1 MSVVPAAP
9 HTVGLT
15 PRMIESLRTELAPTP
30 GRWRR
35 SVFMGLGTM
44 TALVLAWTIQV
55 PTFSAPVV
63 AFFGLLPANV
73 STWRKLPLRLALT
86 TAGAILSITVAGVL
100 VQLPWL
106 MLPAFFAGVALI
118 AYFCPVTSGAL
129 ELLALLYPLCTAF
142 FMGVLDPGGMPTQVG
157 YICVGY
163 GVGIV
168 TATAFSRLAVPED
181 AAATLAGALGA
192 GFARARSRLGEVTD
206 RFAAE
211 RFEPIAGES
220 SISSEFARDMPLLER
235 VRQEGRH
242 RDDVAGLAFGIVV
255 VDHALTLTNTM
266 DALARHDVGRTYQ
279 RLLAPQLTGLV
290 ARIDAGL
297 RAFEQEAREPRPHAA
312 TLGTQV
318 NAQWPDYRV
327 AIAALEARQSA
338 LRRTGALAHVDIAE
352 EANTDAFIRTLIDL
366 AESLHTSPA
375 DLRQL
380 GITHAEPTTVALP
393 GFDPNAAR
401 YAVRVGLGTTI
412 SYLIGMVA
420 DTVELFNVLWHPAF
434 LAVSSYGATIRRAGT
449 RFVGT
454 VIGCLLAIVATIAV
468 MPNLSELPALALV
481 LFAVTVPSAYV
492 ALGGPRFSYVGVQII
507 VAFAIVALAEQ
518 AHTDVQPPLWRVY
531 GTLLGTAALFL
542 AFRFVAP
549 DYAGRQLV
557 ARFTD
562 VVREM
567 LRLLARPGSVPLTVA
582 EAMAVRQRI
591 LATLPDIL
599 RLAEEARAETLTGG
613 VDTQAAV
620 VAAGRGVRIGSRL
633 AAISRERAAHRP
645 PPLSDTMQTAVENVE
660 AVVRTWLEIALG
672 MLEARHTMARPG
684 SRGYRE
690 ACAAAEAV
698 AAQPRPDLSD
708 ALSALERTIDA
719 ARATE
724 LADWPSAT
732 RGALVAEVEH
742 VRRIVE
748 LLPSFDDYL
757 RRIVLPRVP
766 LPGSASSFAASSR
779 ASMK

>member
-1 MSVVPAAP
+1 MSVVPAP
-9 HTVGLT
+9 PRTVGLT

-44 TALVLAWTIQV
+44 TALMLAWTIQV

-73 STWRKLPLRLALT
+73 CTWRKLPPRLALT
-86 TAGAILSITVAGVL
+86 TAGAIVSITVAGVF

-142 FMGVLDPGGMPTQVG
+142 FIGVLDPGGMPTQVG

-168 TATAFSRLAVPED
+168 TATAFSRLAVAED
-181 AAATLAGALGA
+181 AAATLAGALA
-192 GFARARSRLGEVTD
+192 TAFADTRSRLAEVTA

-211 RFEPIAGES
+211 RFEPIPGES
-220 SISSEFARDMPLLER
+220 PISSEFARDMPLLER

-242 RDDVAGLAFGIVV
+242 RDDIAALAIIV

-266 DALARHDVGRTYQ
+266 DALARHDVGRTYR
-279 RLLAPQLTGLV
+279 RLLTPQLMTLV
-290 ARIDAGL
+290 ARLDAGL
-297 RAFEQEAREPRPHAA
+297 RGFEQALRDHRPLTA
-312 TLGTQV
+312 TLAMHV
-318 NAQWPDYRV
+318 DAQWPDYRA
-327 AIAALEARQSA
+327 AIAALEAQQLT

-352 EANTDAFIRTLIDL
+352 EANTDAFVRALVDL
-366 AESLHTSPA
+366 TESLHTSPA

-380 GITHAEPTTVALP
+380 GIGRAERATVALP
-393 GFDPNAAR
+393 GFDPNTAR

-468 MPNLSELPALALV
+468 MPNLSELPALALM

-492 ALGGPRFSYVGVQII
+492 ALGGPRFSYVGVQIV

-557 ARFTD
+557 ARFTGI
-562 VVREM
+562 VREM

-591 LATLPDIL
+591 VAALPDIL

-633 AAISRERAAHRP
+633 AAIRRERVANPP
-645 PPLSDTMQTAVENVE
+645 PPLSGAMQTAVTNVE
-660 AVVRTWLEIALG
+660 TTVRAWLEIVLS

-690 ACAAAEAV
+690 AWAATAAV
-698 AAQPRPDLSD
+698 AAQLRPDPSA

-724 LADWPSAT
+724 LAEWPPAT
-732 RGALVAEVEH
+732 RGALVAEIEH
-742 VRRIVE
+742 LQRIVE

-757 RRIVLPRVP
+757 ERTILPRQ
-766 LPGSASSFAASSR
+766 
-779 ASMK
+779 

>member
-9 HTVGLT
+9 HTIGLT
-15 PRMIESLRTELAPTP
+15 PRMIESLRTELAPAP

-35 SVFMGLGTM
+35 AVFMGLGTM

-55 PTFSAPVV
+55 PTFSAPVI
-63 AFFGLLPANV
+63 AFFGLLPGNV
-73 STWRKLPLRLALT
+73 CTWRKLPLRLAMT

-100 VQLPWL
+100 VQVPWL
-106 MLPAFFAGVALI
+106 LLPGLFAGLTLI
-118 AYFCPVTSGAL
+118 AYFYPVTRGAL
-129 ELLALLYPLCTAF
+129 ELLALLYPFCTAF
-142 FMGVLDPGGMPTQVG
+142 FIGVLNPGGMPTEVG

-168 TATAFSRLAVPED
+168 TATAFAQLFVADD
-181 AAATLAGALGA
+181 AAATLADALA
-192 GFARARSRLGEVTD
+192 EGFARARSRLGEVTA

-211 RFEPIAGES
+211 RFEPIPGES
-220 SISSEFARDMPLLER
+220 SISSDFARDMPLFER
-235 VRQEGRH
+235 VRQEGQH
-242 RDDVAGLAFGIVV
+242 PDDVPALAFAIVV
-255 VDHALTLTNTM
+255 VDHALTLTDTM
-266 DALARHDVGRTYQ
+266 DALARHDVGRTYR
-279 RLLAPQLTGLV
+279 RLLAPQLMTLV
-290 ARIDAGL
+290 ARLDAGL
-297 RAFEQEAREPRPHAA
+297 RGIEQALRSHRPLTA
-312 TLGTQV
+312 TQV
-318 NAQWPDYRV
+318 DAEWPDYRA
-327 AIAALEARQSA
+327 AITALEAHQST

-380 GITHAEPTTVALP
+380 GITRAEPATGALR
-393 GFDPNAAR
+393 GFDPMAAR
-401 YAVRVGLGTTI
+401 YAVRVSLGTTI

-420 DTVELFNVLWHPAF
+420 DTVELFNILWHPAF

-454 VIGCLLAIVATIAV
+454 VIGCLVAIVATIAV
-468 MPNLSELPALALV
+468 MPNLSELPAFALV
-481 LFAVTVPSAYV
+481 LFAITVPSAYV
-492 ALGGPRFSYVGVQII
+492 ALGGPRFSYVGVQIV

-518 AHTDVQPPLWRVY
+518 AHADVQPPLWRVY
-531 GTLLGTAALFL
+531 GTLLGTAALLL
-542 AFRFVAP
+542 AFRFLAP

-557 ARFTD
+557 ARFID

-567 LRLLARPGSVPLTVA
+567 LPLLARPGSAPLTVA

-591 LATLPDIL
+591 VAALPDIL

-633 AAISRERAAHRP
+633 AAICRERVANPP
-645 PPLSDTMQTAVENVE
+645 PPLSGAMQTAVTNVE
-660 AVVRTWLEIALG
+660 TAVRAWLEIAFS

-690 ACAAAEAV
+690 ACAAAAAV

-708 ALSALERTIDA
+708 ALGTLERTIDA

-724 LADWPSAT
+724 LAEWPPAT
-732 RGALVAEVEH
+732 RGALVAELEH
-742 VRRIVE
+742 LRRVVE
-748 LLPSFDDYL
+748 LLPLFGDDL
-757 RRIVLPRVP
+757 EQTILPR
-766 LPGSASSFAASSR
+766 R
-779 ASMK
+779 

>member
-1 MSVVPAAP
+1 MSVVPAPP

-35 SVFMGLGTM
+35 SVFMGLSTM
-44 TALVLAWTIQV
+44 TALMLAWTIQV

-73 STWRKLPLRLALT
+73 CTWRKLPQRLALT
-86 TAGAILSITVAGVL
+86 TAGAIVSITVAGVF

-181 AAATLAGALGA
+181 AAATLAGALA
-192 GFARARSRLGEVTD
+192 TAFADTRSRLAEVTA

-211 RFEPIAGES
+211 RFEPIPGES
-220 SISSEFARDMPLLER
+220 PISSEFAHDMPLLER

-242 RDDVAGLAFGIVV
+242 RDDVAALAFAIVV
-255 VDHALTLTNTM
+255 VDHARTLTNTM
-266 DALARHDVGRTYQ
+266 DALARHDVGRTYR
-279 RLLAPQLTGLV
+279 RLLAPQLMTLV
-290 ARIDAGL
+290 ARLDAGL
-297 RAFEQEAREPRPHAA
+297 RGFEPALRDHRPLTA
-312 TLGTQV
+312 TLAIHV
-318 NAQWPDYRV
+318 DAQWPDYRA
-327 AIAALEARQSA
+327 AIAALEAQQLT
-338 LRRTGALAHVDIAE
+338 LRRTGAMAQVVIAE

-380 GITHAEPTTVALP
+380 GISRPEPATVALP

-492 ALGGPRFSYVGVQII
+492 ALGGPRFSYVGVQI
-507 VAFAIVALAEQ
+507 VVTFAIVALAEQ

-542 AFRFVAP
+542 AFRFVTP

-557 ARFTD
+557 ARFTGI
-562 VVREM
+562 VREM
-567 LRLLARPGSVPLTVA
+567 LRLLARPGSVSLTVA

-591 LATLPDIL
+591 FATLPDIL
-599 RLAEEARAETLTGG
+599 RLADEAHAEAFTGG
-613 VDTQAAV
+613 VDTQAAI
-620 VAAGRGVRIGSRL
+620 VAGGRGVRIGSRL
-633 AAISRERAAHRP
+633 AAICRERVANPLP
-645 PPLSDTMQTAVENVE
+645 PPSNAMQTAVTNVE
-660 AVVRTWLEIALG
+660 TAVRAWLEIALS

-690 ACAAAEAV
+690 ACAAAAAV
-698 AAQPRPDLSD
+698 AGQPRPDLSD

-724 LADWPSAT
+724 LAEWPPAT
-732 RGALVAEVEH
+732 RGALVAEIEH
-742 VRRIVE
+742 LQRIVE

-757 RRIVLPRVP
+757 QQAILPRP
-766 LPGSASSFAASSR
+766 
-779 ASMK
+779 